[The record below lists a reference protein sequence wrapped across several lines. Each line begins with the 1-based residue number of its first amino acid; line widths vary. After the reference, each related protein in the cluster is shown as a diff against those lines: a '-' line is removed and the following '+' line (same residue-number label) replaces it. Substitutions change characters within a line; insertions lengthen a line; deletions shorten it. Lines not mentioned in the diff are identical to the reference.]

1 MLHIEWNITMQL
13 NHVME
18 HTTCRTRINIWRTS
32 FREGVVLNRNE
43 YEFDLMGTHKYV
55 NLEN

>member
-18 HTTCRTRINIWRTS
+18 HTTCRIRINIWRTS
-32 FREGVVLNRNE
+32 LREGVVLNRNVS
-43 YEFDLMGTHKYV
+43 EFDLMGTHKYV